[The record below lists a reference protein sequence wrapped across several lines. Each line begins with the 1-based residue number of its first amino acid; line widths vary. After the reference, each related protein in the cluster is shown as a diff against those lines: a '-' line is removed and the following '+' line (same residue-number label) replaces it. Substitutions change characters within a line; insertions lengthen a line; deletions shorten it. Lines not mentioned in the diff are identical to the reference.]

1 MPAKLNILHKVFG
14 RLTVIEYLGI
24 DDTYSKW
31 LCLCECG
38 NKKEIRG
45 RNLTSGSTK
54 SCGCLQIESA
64 ISLNKTH
71 GCSSRNNKTP
81 EYKAWR
87 AMVQRCTNPNTIY
100 WCNYGGR
107 GIKVCNRWLGEN
119 GFLNFLSDMGTK
131 PTLGHTIDRFPN
143 TDGNYESNNCRWAT
157 RMEQDRG
164 KRSNRWL
171 EHDGNRMILW
181 DWAQILKTR
190 PSAITRQLKIKP
202 FSEVVKYYK
211 LKNKV

>member
-119 GFLNFLSDMGTK
+119 GFLK
-131 PTLGHTIDRFPN
+131 IDSLTQTATMNLIIADGRQEGN
-143 TDGNYESNNCRWAT
+143 RTGVKEVTDGWN
-157 RMEQDRG
+157 M
-164 KRSNRWL
+164 
-171 EHDGNRMILW
+171 M
-181 DWAQILKTR
+181 
-190 PSAITRQLKIKP
+190 AI
-202 FSEVVKYYK
+202 E
-211 LKNKV
+211 

>member
-1 MPAKLNILHKVFG
+1 
-14 RLTVIEYLGI
+14 
-24 DDTYSKW
+24 
-31 LCLCECG
+31 
-38 NKKEIRG
+38 
-45 RNLTSGSTK
+45 
-54 SCGCLQIESA
+54 
-64 ISLNKTH
+64 
-71 GCSSRNNKTP
+71 
-81 EYKAWR
+81 
-87 AMVQRCTNPNTIY
+87 MVQRCTNPNTIY

-157 RMEQDRG
+157 RREQDRG